1 MFFASRLSSLVPETN
16 TRSNGFTLIE
26 LVVVIALI
34 GIILFVT
41 VPNFQH
47 LFSDET
53 RKTSQ
58 WILLQVPK
66 HRALAVSETRIHTLH
81 VDMAEQRLWFS
92 NMDMSDEE
100 LSSAMTR
107 GLELDDSVR
116 LLDVAY
122 SYGDSVNS
130 GEAQI
135 LFFPKGY
142 SDKAIIHM
150 EGENGD
156 QCSFIIEPFLS
167 KVEIIEG
174 YADFEG

>member
-1 MFFASRLSSLVPETN
+1 MSFESRFFLLSPETN
-16 TRSNGFTLIE
+16 NRSNGFTLIE

-34 GIILFVT
+34 GIMLFVA

-47 LFSDET
+47 LFTDET

-66 HRALAVSETRIHTLH
+66 HRALAVSETRTYTLH

-100 LSSAMTR
+100 LPSAMSR
-107 GLELDDSVR
+107 GLQLKESVR

-122 SYGDSVNS
+122 SYGDSINS

-135 LFFPKGY
+135 LFSPKGY

-150 EGENGD
+150 EGETGAER
-156 QCSFIIEPFLS
+156 SFVFEPFLTQ
-167 KVEIIEG
+167 VEIIEG